1 MVPFPKKP
9 APNPDDRERSSGKK
23 PLNDSALRHVE
34 TSKECVI
41 GNEPSAIVPG
51 PDLVPIAWAR
61 PLLELLQM
69 DTLPPLKEGL
79 AIPERLLIMRALDLT
94 RGNKVAA
101 AEMLGLSRSTL
112 YQKMGKYRLPT
123 GESRSLGA

>member
-1 MVPFPKKP
+1 MVPFRKKP
-9 APNPDDRERSSGKK
+9 APNPDDRERSSGKT
-23 PLNDSALRHVE
+23 PLNESAPRRLD
-34 TSKECVI
+34 TSKESAM

-61 PLLELLQM
+61 PLLELLQL

-123 GESRSLGA
+123 GESSSLGA